1 MVSNEMCFPLSRFLF
16 INRIQN
22 AQLLLIFL
30 FSRHYLEESFMNV
43 SLDKID
49 LNILKCLQRDG
60 RMSNA
65 DIADAVAVSPATCHR
80 RIQRLI
86 DEGVIT
92 DIRAHVNPNAVGR
105 SALVIVGA
113 VLDRS
118 TPESF
123 AAFEKAVEKL
133 SFILDCQC
141 VAGDFDYFLKVRV
154 RDISDFNRLHSE
166 RLLALPGVRQLRSF
180 FVLKEVIENAPLDF

>member
-1 MVSNEMCFPLSRFLF
+1 MYFELD
-16 INRIQN
+16 RID
-22 AQLLLIFL
+22 
-30 FSRHYLEESFMNV
+30 R
-43 SLDKID
+43 K
-49 LNILKCLQRDG
+49 ILKSLQSDG
-60 RMSNA
+60 RMPNA
-65 DIADAVAVSPATCHR
+65 ELAERVNVSPATCHR
-80 RIQRLI
+80 RTQRLLE
-86 DEGVIT
+86 EGVIS
-92 DIRAHVNPNAVGR
+92 DVRANVNPHAVGR
-105 SALVIVGA
+105 SALVLVGA

-123 AAFEKAVEKL
+123 AAFEQAVAEL

-166 RLLALPGVRQLRSF
+166 ELLALPGVRQLRSF

>member
-1 MVSNEMCFPLSRFLF
+1 MVSNEMCFQLSCFLF
-16 INRIQN
+16 INPIQN
-22 AQLLLIFL
+22 GQLLLIFL
-30 FSRHYLEESFMNV
+30 FSRQYLEESFMNV